1 MGETLLQAYTPLL
14 FWVTVGAVLLR
25 ITPDRLPRLLG
36 RTLFWV
42 GVPLEVFVL
51 ARRGDFSSALAIA
64 PISLVVVVAINIVLG
79 WLAWNVMHHTTES
92 GMSPHSPPETQHHNV
107 FRESVPS
114 ESVLSESVLSESV
127 PSESVY
133 PLASPPASEPDTGE
147 PKTSEHDVL
156 HSASRR
162 RQGSFILA
170 GLLGNTGF
178 VGFALL
184 PLLVP
189 EEHLSAAICYQVSNN
204 VLVTSGIGVL
214 IASHFGR
221 SSGVGLGWQQVRDI
235 LGVPSLWAFAL
246 GVSTQVIALPASIE
260 AGLDATIWFVIAAA
274 LILMGMRLSQIQGW
288 KSLKESI
295 TPSLLKILVMPAITG
310 LGLTAIGITGYL
322 RLVLVLMAGMPTA
335 FAGLILVEEY
345 EIDAPLMASSILV
358 STVGLL
364 ATLPLWLGLFG
375 E

>member
-1 MGETLLQAYTPLL
+1 MGETLLRAYMPLL
-14 FWVTVGAVLLR
+14 FWVTVGAILLR
-25 ITPDRLPRLLG
+25 ITPDQLPRFLG
-36 RTLFWV
+36 RSLFWV

-51 ARRGDFSSALAIA
+51 ARHGEFSSALAIA
-64 PISLVVVVAINIVLG
+64 PISLIVVVSINIGLG
-79 WLAWNVMHHTTES
+79 WLAWNAIQRPSES
-92 GMSPHSPPETQHHNV
+92 GMLPRPDSNALPEG
-107 FRESVPS
+107 S
-114 ESVLSESVLSESV
+114 LSESVSQFANTPEFKLD
-127 PSESVY
+127 
-133 PLASPPASEPDTGE
+133 AEPDANAL
-147 PKTSEHDVL
+147 KLL
-156 HSASRR
+156 HSDSRR

-221 SSGVGLGWQQVRDI
+221 SSSSGLGWQQVRDI

-246 GVSTQVIALPASIE
+246 GVSTQAIALPGSIE
-260 AGLDATIWFVIAAA
+260 AGLDATIWVVIAAA

-288 KSLKESI
+288 NSLKESI
-295 TPSLLKILVMPAITG
+295 APSLLKILVMPAIAG
-310 LGLTAIGITGYL
+310 LGLTAIGVTGYL

-375 E
+375 

>member
-1 MGETLLQAYTPLL
+1 MGETLLRAYVPLL
-14 FWVTVGAVLLR
+14 FWVTVGAILLR

-36 RTLFWV
+36 RSLFWV

-51 ARRGDFSSALAIA
+51 ARHGNFSSTLAIA
-64 PISLVVVVAINIVLG
+64 PISLVAVVLVNIGLG
-79 WLAWNVMHHTTES
+79 WLVWNVMQRPIAAGSLLPSLPTLLADDLDDDLAYES
-92 GMSPHSPPETQHHNV
+92 LSQFSADPCSPAPAGNLETLEQGCGAPDIDG
-107 FRESVPS
+107 RD
-114 ESVLSESVLSESV
+114 
-127 PSESVY
+127 
-133 PLASPPASEPDTGE
+133 PALDL
-147 PKTSEHDVL
+147 L

-214 IASHFGR
+214 IASYFGR
-221 SSGVGLGWQQVRDI
+221 SHPVGLGWQQVRDI

-246 GVSTQVIALPASIE
+246 GISTQVIALPETIE
-260 AGLDATIWFVIAAA
+260 AGLDATIWIVIAAA

-288 KSLKESI
+288 QSLKESI
-295 TPSLLKILVMPAITG
+295 APSLLKILVMPAITG

-364 ATLPLWLGLFG
+364 VTLPLWLGLFG
-375 E
+375 

>member
-1 MGETLLQAYTPLL
+1 MGETLLRAYAPLL
-14 FWVTVGAVLLR
+14 FWVTVGAILLR

-36 RTLFWV
+36 RSLFWV

-51 ARRGDFSSALAIA
+51 ARHGNFSSTLAIA
-64 PISLVVVVAINIVLG
+64 PISLVAVVIMNIGLG
-79 WLAWNVMHHTTES
+79 WLVWNVIQRPLES
-92 GMSPHSPPETQHHNV
+92 DVVSCLPPIDPSNTVQSEFSYPYCNLPTSDLATQAPEE
-107 FRESVPS
+107 RAIRSQDDIGLE
-114 ESVLSESVLSESV
+114 VLN
-127 PSESVY
+127 
-133 PLASPPASEPDTGE
+133 
-147 PKTSEHDVL
+147 
-156 HSASRR
+156 SASRR

-189 EEHLSAAICYQVSNN
+189 EEHLGAAICYQVSNN

-221 SSGVGLGWQQVRDI
+221 SNAAGLGWQQVRDI

-246 GVSTQVIALPASIE
+246 GLSTQAIALPDSIE
-260 AGLDATIWFVIAAA
+260 AGLDATIWIVIAAA

-295 TPSLLKILVMPAITG
+295 APSLLKILVMPAIAG
-310 LGLTAIGITGYL
+310 LGLTAIGVTGYL

-345 EIDAPLMASSILV
+345 DIDSPLMASSILV

-364 ATLPLWLGLFG
+364 VTLPLWLGLFG
-375 E
+375 

>member
-51 ARRGDFSSALAIA
+51 ARHGDFSSALAIA
-64 PISLVVVVAINIVLG
+64 PVSLVVVVTINIILG
-79 WLAWNVMHHTTES
+79 GLAWNLMQRTTES
-92 GMSPHSPPETQHHNV
+92 GMSPHSPPGTQPHKV

-114 ESVLSESVLSESV
+114 ESILSESILG
-127 PSESVY
+127 ESVY
-133 PLASPPASEPDTGE
+133 PLAGTSASEQDT
-147 PKTSEHDVL
+147 SACDVW

-189 EEHLSAAICYQVSNN
+189 EEHLGAAICYQVSNN

-246 GVSTQVIALPASIE
+246 GVSTQAIAFPESIE
-260 AGLDATIWFVIAAA
+260 AGLDASIWVVIAAA

-288 KSLKESI
+288 DSLKESI
-295 TPSLLKILVMPAITG
+295 TPSLLKILVMPAIAG

-345 EIDAPLMASSILV
+345 DIDAPLMASSILV

-375 E
+375 S

>member
-1 MGETLLQAYTPLL
+1 MSETLLRAYVPLL
-14 FWVTVGAVLLR
+14 FWVTVGAILLR

-36 RTLFWV
+36 RSLFWV

-51 ARRGDFSSALAIA
+51 ARHGNFSSTLAIA
-64 PISLVVVVAINIVLG
+64 PISLVAVVMVNVGLG
-79 WLAWNVMHHTTES
+79 WLVWNVIQRPMES
-92 GMSPHSPPETQHHNV
+92 EVLPCLLPTDPCDTL
-107 FRESVPS
+107 RS
-114 ESVLSESVLSESV
+114 ESL
-127 PSESVY
+127 Y
-133 PLASPPASEPDTGE
+133 PFCNLPTGE
-147 PKTSEHDVL
+147 LEARKLEIQARDLGLDTLTSD
-156 HSASRR
+156 SRR

-189 EEHLSAAICYQVSNN
+189 EEHLGAAICYQVSNN

-221 SSGVGLGWQQVRDI
+221 SNTAGLGWQQVRDI

-246 GVSTQVIALPASIE
+246 GLSTQAIALPDSIE
-260 AGLDATIWFVIAAA
+260 AGLDATIWIVIAAA
-274 LILMGMRLSQIQGW
+274 LILMGMRLSEIQGW

-295 TPSLLKILVMPAITG
+295 APSLLKILVMPAITG
-310 LGLTAIGITGYL
+310 LGLTAIGVTGYL

-345 EIDAPLMASSILV
+345 EIDASLMAGSILV

-364 ATLPLWLGLFG
+364 ITLPLWLGLFG
-375 E
+375 

>member
-51 ARRGDFSSALAIA
+51 ARHGDFSSALAIA
-64 PISLVVVVAINIVLG
+64 PISLVVVVTINLVLG
-79 WLAWNVMHHTTES
+79 GLAWNLMQRTTEP
-92 GMSPHSPPETQHHNV
+92 GMSLHSPPGTPPHKV
-107 FRESVPS
+107 FRESVLSESVPG

-127 PSESVY
+127 YS
-133 PLASPPASEPDTGE
+133 LAGTSASEQDT
-147 PKTSEHDVL
+147 SACDVW
-156 HSASRR
+156 HSALRR

-189 EEHLSAAICYQVSNN
+189 EEHLGAAICYQVSNN

-221 SSGVGLGWQQVRDI
+221 SNGVGLGWQQVRDI

-246 GVSTQVIALPASIE
+246 GVSTQAIAFPASIE
-260 AGLDATIWFVIAAA
+260 AGLNASIWFVIAAA

-288 KSLKESI
+288 DSLKESI
-295 TPSLLKILVMPAITG
+295 TPSLLKILVMPAIAG

>member
-1 MGETLLQAYTPLL
+1 MGETLLRAYTPLL

-36 RTLFWV
+36 RSLFWV

-51 ARRGDFSSALAIA
+51 ARHGDFSSALAIA
-64 PISLVVVVAINIVLG
+64 PISLIAVVTINFGLG
-79 WLAWNVMHHTTES
+79 WLAWNVIQRPNES
-92 GMSPHSPPETQHHNV
+92 GIPPRLAPSALHKDP
-107 FRESVPS
+107 PS
-114 ESVLSESVLSESV
+114 ESIRQFASTSEHGLD
-127 PSESVY
+127 
-133 PLASPPASEPDTGE
+133 SEPDANE
-147 PKTSEHDVL
+147 LELL

-189 EEHLSAAICYQVSNN
+189 EEHLGAAICYQVSNN

-246 GVSTQVIALPASIE
+246 GVSTQAIAFPESIE
-260 AGLDATIWFVIAAA
+260 MGLDATIWIVIAAA

-288 KSLKESI
+288 DSLKESI

-375 E
+375 